1 MHHSRTYVPQI
12 FKSAIC
18 ASTNSRIPYENK
30 ADRGE
35 QAMTIL
41 VTGATGSVG
50 RLLVDEL
57 TAAGAP
63 VRALT
68 NNPKKAA
75 LPVWCRGR
83 QGLSRQPGHTAR
95 GTREDR
101 HGLPGAASGVR

>member
-1 MHHSRTYVPQI
+1 
-12 FKSAIC
+12 
-18 ASTNSRIPYENK
+18 
-30 ADRGE
+30 
-35 QAMTIL
+35 MTIL

-101 HGLPGAASGVR
+101 HGLPGATSGIRRRFRRRCEGGRRTAGRRTVG